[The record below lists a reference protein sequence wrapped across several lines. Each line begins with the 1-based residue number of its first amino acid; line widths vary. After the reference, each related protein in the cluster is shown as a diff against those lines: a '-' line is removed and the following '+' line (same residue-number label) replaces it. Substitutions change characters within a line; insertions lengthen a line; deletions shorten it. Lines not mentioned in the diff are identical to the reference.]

1 MEAISQGL
9 TFGLQAVVWFAVVS
23 AISLRHTWDRLLLGK
38 DYFRFYWAQL
48 YQIMNSC
55 LRIHFF
61 RERRLLKPDQSR
73 SSNPAGRKT
82 GRPRSEKTRRAIL
95 NAAFGLLKKQGFGD
109 VSMQQIATQAGV
121 STATLYRWWDN
132 KHAILL
138 EAYLEK
144 TRELL
149 PYGRSGSPLARLRK
163 YCLRVVEFLKSE
175 NGQVFLRLMVAIQ
188 DDPALRRAFY
198 EKVYLPRRGEG
209 RAVVEEAIAAGE
221 LPGTVDPDC
230 MINLLIGPLIVPALL
245 GQEINAK
252 SVQLMFDFIVNAYVA
267 RNS

>member
-1 MEAISQGL
+1 M
-9 TFGLQAVVWFAVVS
+9 
-23 AISLRHTWDRLLLGK
+23 
-38 DYFRFYWAQL
+38 
-48 YQIMNSC
+48 
-55 LRIHFF
+55 
-61 RERRLLKPDQSR
+61 KPDSSR
-73 SSNPAGRKT
+73 SSNPAGRNT

-109 VSMQQIATQAGV
+109 VSMQQIAAQAGV

-138 EAYLEK
+138 EAYLDK

-163 YCLRVVEFLKSE
+163 YCSRVVEFLNSG
-175 NGQVFLRLMVAIQ
+175 NGQVFLRLMLAIQ

-221 LPGTVDPDC
+221 LPDTVDPDC
-230 MINLLIGPLIVPALL
+230 MINLIIGPLILPALL
-245 GQEINAK
+245 GQENNTRSAH
-252 SVQLMFDFIVNAYVA
+252 VVFDFIVGAHKA
-267 RNS
+267 KTS

>member
-1 MEAISQGL
+1 
-9 TFGLQAVVWFAVVS
+9 
-23 AISLRHTWDRLLLGK
+23 
-38 DYFRFYWAQL
+38 
-48 YQIMNSC
+48 
-55 LRIHFF
+55 
-61 RERRLLKPDQSR
+61 LKSDPSR
-73 SSNPAGRKT
+73 GANPAGRKT

-95 NAAFGLLKKQGFGD
+95 NAAFDLLKKQGFDD
-109 VSMQQIATQAGV
+109 VSMQQIAAQAGV

-163 YCLRVVEFLKSE
+163 YCLRLIDFFKSE
-175 NGQVFLRLMVAIQ
+175 NGQVFLRLMLAIQ
-188 DDPALRRAFY
+188 DDPVLRAAFY

-209 RAVVEEAIAAGE
+209 RAVVQEAIAAGE

-230 MINLLIGPLIVPALL
+230 MINLLIGPLILPALL
-245 GQEINAK
+245 GREISTK
-252 SVQLMFDFIVNAYVA
+252 SAHTLFDFIVNAYSA
-267 RNS
+267 KTS